1 MEKTADYVRL
11 VKRAQLGDKESLERL
26 SELAEERLRVD
37 VFRLTLQEDLTQEI
51 VQESLIEMLRV
62 LSDLKE
68 AHRFWPWLY
77 KIAIH

>member
-1 MEKTADYVRL
+1 MENTADYVRL

-37 VFRLTLQEDLTQEI
+37 IFRLTLQEDLAQEI

-62 LSDLKE
+62 LSDLKD
-68 AHRFWPWLY
+68 ATGFGPGFTG
-77 KIAIH
+77 